1 MADFGE
7 NVRGYFIKAERTAQH
22 RIHAGF
28 WRVRAGRKV
37 VGGEAMKTQAAI
49 DCIKSGGFL
58 MAEFDEADQCLKYRC
73 VPGGGR
79 KPATSCLH
87 YKNSGFKAKQRFSIR
102 GFHTP
107 VVAAVA

>member
-1 MADFGE
+1 MAE
-7 NVRGYFIKAERTAQH
+7 INPHVRGYFIKAERAAQH
-22 RIHAGF
+22 RVHVGF
-28 WRVRAGRKV
+28 WRVWAGRKV

-49 DCIKSGGFL
+49 DRIKSGGFL
-58 MAEFDEADQCLKYRC
+58 MAEFDEADQSLKYRC

-87 YKNSGFKAKQRFSIR
+87 YKNSGFEVKQRFSIR